1 VEVKF
6 DGSPNSP
13 VGFAMLNGL
22 QRGQNFLWNL
32 SLDRQLARNIQL
44 RISYEGRKTGEARVV
59 HTGRAQVAAN
69 F

>member
-1 VEVKF
+1 
-6 DGSPNSP
+6 
-13 VGFAMLNGL
+13 VGFAILNGL

-44 RISYEGRKTGEARVV
+44 RISYEGRKTGLAQVI